1 MKYLKF
7 NFKSGI
13 SSNISIN
20 GQIIDLTKKR
30 NIFPDR
36 KYSYIMVQLFDSDGI
51 KDYIIYDENIRA
63 PLHEGD
69 VVGKFQI
76 LNNGEIFDEKDIIC
90 INDVLKSNFL
100 DYLIYFFNNYFQAQ

>member
-1 MKYLKF
+1 MYALC
-7 NFKSGI
+7 
-13 SSNISIN
+13 
-20 GQIIDLTKKR
+20 KKGE
-30 NIFPDR
+30 
-36 KYSYIMVQLFDSDGI
+36 DSQ
-51 KDYIIYDENIRA
+51 YETNIIYDENIRA